1 MDGVKREKVNDQSHH
16 NVRVFQTVDELNVA
30 AAELIISIANKSIA
44 ARGRFVISLSGGQT
58 PEKLYSLLAK
68 SPWREQIEWIKTFI
82 FWGDERYVQFD
93 DKRNNARA
101 AKSILL
107 NRIDIPS
114 RNIYFINVNLQPNM
128 AAKEYEKDIKD
139 FFKTESLR
147 FDLVLLGLGENGHT
161 ASLFPRTKVIDEHVE
176 GVRAV
181 YVEEEKMFRV
191 TMTAPLINQAHHI
204 LFLVAGTKKSEVVKQ
219 VLTSSFQPAHYPAQ
233 LIKPNDGVLLWFVDR
248 DAATLISN

>member
-16 NVRVFQTVDELNVA
+16 NLRVFQTVDELNVA

-101 AKSILL
+101 VKSILL

-114 RNIYFINVNLQPNM
+114 RNIYFINVNLQPDM

-161 ASLFPRTKVIDEHVE
+161 ASLFPGTKVIDEHVE
-176 GVRAV
+176 GVRDV

-204 LFLVAGTKKSEVVKQ
+204 LFLVTGTKKSEVVKQ
-219 VLTSSFQPAHYPAQ
+219 VLTSSFQPDHYPAQ
-233 LIKPNDGVLLWFVDR
+233 LIKPNDGVLQWFVDR